1 MSSAVM
7 NTYNRLPV
15 SFSHGNGVH
24 LYDSSGQRYFD
35 AICGVGVNSLGHNH
49 PAVTAAIAEQ
59 AGKLLHSSNL
69 YRIELQEQLAAR
81 LTALTGMDN
90 VFFGNSGAEANEAAI
105 KLARSYG
112 HQRGLRQPAIIVM
125 ENAFHGRTLATLSA
139 TGNRKIQA
147 GFEPLVTGF
156 IRTPFNDIDAVRSVA
171 EHHADVIAVLVEPV
185 QGEAGILVPYPG
197 YLRELR
203 SICDEQGWLLMLDE
217 VQSGMCRSGHFYACQ
232 GEQVRPDVLTTAK
245 ALGNGVPIGACL
257 ASGPAAGIFE
267 PGSHGSTYGGNPLAC
282 AAALAV
288 LDTMQE
294 QQLAQRAAVLGRTM
308 LVQLRERLLPL
319 PEVAE
324 VRGRGLL
331 IGIELSTDCTELVG
345 QALEQGYLINVAAS
359 KTIRLLPPLVMDDQQ
374 CQQLID
380 AVCNLVSDFAG
391 ARAPRAISA

>member
-1 MSSAVM
+1 M
-7 NTYNRLPV
+7 
-15 SFSHGNGVH
+15 
-24 LYDSSGQRYFD
+24 
-35 AICGVGVNSLGHNH
+35 
-49 PAVTAAIAEQ
+49 
-59 AGKLLHSSNL
+59 
-69 YRIELQEQLAAR
+69 
-81 LTALTGMDN
+81 
-90 VFFGNSGAEANEAAI
+90 
-105 KLARSYG
+105 
-112 HQRGLRQPAIIVM
+112 
-125 ENAFHGRTLATLSA
+125 
-139 TGNRKIQA
+139 
-147 GFEPLVTGF
+147 VTGF